1 MKKILALILYD
12 KRDLIIDQ
20 RKIRLINYLKKI
32 IPIDEK
38 LYLIDLTGFYLG
50 KLDKDEYLYEDEQ
63 IIYFKPKNIGIIA
76 RTICSEQDEIN
87 IKNDFDRLFKI
98 WHEVQHKIESSK
110 NIQLIYQDFTI
121 SDLVIRDLFTESIKK
136 LVIDSKPLYKRIYKF
151 VEKNG

>member
-50 KLDKDEYLYEDEQ
+50 KLDKDEYL
-63 IIYFKPKNIGIIA
+63 
-76 RTICSEQDEIN
+76 
-87 IKNDFDRLFKI
+87 
-98 WHEVQHKIESSK
+98 
-110 NIQLIYQDFTI
+110 
-121 SDLVIRDLFTESIKK
+121 
-136 LVIDSKPLYKRIYKF
+136 
-151 VEKNG
+151 